1 MKAFCGLSD
10 SLAGVVEN
18 PAKCPHCEATTWLGS
33 GLCVNCLLH
42 TGLDP
47 ASAVSGTESL
57 ETLLAEV
64 NVPDQKWRLGNYEI
78 LEEVGRGGMGVI
90 YRARQRHSRRIVA
103 VKRVLSYHADSRETL
118 ERFRREA
125 EAAASLDHPNILPIY
140 EVSESEEGLPYFS
153 MKFATGGSL
162 HEVAHSLRSDPRQCV
177 AIVAK
182 VARATAYAHGQ
193 GILHRDLK
201 PGNILLDGRA
211 EPLVSD
217 FGLAKW
223 LDATSDL
230 TRTLTT
236 FGTPGYIAPEQA
248 EGRAVD
254 LTSAADV
261 YSLGA
266 ILFDLLTGRPP
277 FIGEHAL
284 SVIRQAS
291 ENPAPKLRSL
301 VPSLDRDLET
311 ICSRCLE
318 REPEARYHSAG
329 DLAEDL
335 DRWLDGRTIIARSV
349 LPPTRV
355 WRWSRRNP
363 ALVGTAAACLLLGAG
378 TIWMFRGEPTRARQV
393 SAQGKNPVVSPA
405 AAAETSKLR
414 RALLEYPESQIEVE
428 ESHISQN
435 RESIQERLYSALAT
449 SVGFDA
455 KILSDRLPKFA
466 ETVKRDPEA
475 SNYERACAA
484 YLGKDYAEAERL
496 SLKEANE
503 AQKASPTGTVDVIR
517 ALKLASSSARKSD
530 EFVRAREHL
539 AEAEKLTDRQRNP
552 QEWADVQYAIANVFL
567 AEKNRASEAEKKIR
581 DVIEVRAQI
590 YGPEHR
596 ETLKSRSRLAL
607 ALLNEA
613 RYAEAEAEYRE
624 LLKLNEKI
632 LGPEHPETLFSG
644 WDLGTAMGRTN
655 KSADAFAEHRRVL
668 KLREKVLGPEHPD
681 TLSSRN
687 GVAVTLL
694 NLGHF
699 AEAIAI
705 WRELAKKE
713 EKVFG
718 LEDNQTLNTLM
729 NLGNSLAEQ
738 GDYTEGETILR
749 QVVKMREKTLGP
761 ANHDTLYCRNT
772 LAMTLAAQDKVLEAE
787 VEAREI
793 VKLEDQHLGAE
804 RSGWTRDLLA
814 AVLDKQGKHE
824 EAEAQIRQA
833 LRLNEKALGPN
844 NDDTLNSR
852 GHLAKNLWYQG
863 RNAEAEAQVRELIA
877 LNEKVLGPQVY
888 LLDNNTSSRLFE
900 ELTPLASRALLAN
913 TLRDQQKY
921 AEAETEYK
929 QVIELDEKVL
939 GPDNHDTLDVY
950 YNFAYQLGQ
959 QGKINEAKVFG
970 QRAAERAPK
979 VLGANHPSTRKYS
992 AFLTALESGRPIL
1005 LTEAKFHDSL
1015 LAQSSTAQQS
1025 SR

>member
-42 TGLDP
+42 TGLTP
-47 ASAVSGTESL
+47 ASAASGTESL

-177 AIVAK
+177 ALVAK

-248 EGRAVD
+248 EGRAAD
-254 LTSAADV
+254 LTAAADV

-291 ENPAPKLRSL
+291 GNPAPKLRSL
-301 VPSLDRDLET
+301 APSLDRDLET
-311 ICSRCLE
+311 ICARCLE
-318 REPEARYHSAG
+318 REPQARYHSAG

-335 DRWLDGRTIIARSV
+335 NRWLDGRTIIARSV

-393 SAQGKNPVVSPA
+393 SAQGKNIAESPA
-405 AAAETSKLR
+405 AAAETTKLR
-414 RALLEYPESQIEVE
+414 QALIEYPESQIVVE
-428 ESHISQN
+428 QSHIAQN
-435 RESIQERLYSALAT
+435 RESIQERLYSGLAT
-449 SVGFDA
+449 RVGFDT
-455 KILSDRLPKFA
+455 KLLSDKLPKFA
-466 ETVKRDPEA
+466 DTVKRDPDAPVYEQA
-475 SNYERACAA
+475 SAA
-484 YLGKDYAEAERL
+484 YLGKDYTEAERL
-496 SLKEANE
+496 FLKTADET
-503 AQKASPTGTVDVIR
+503 QKGGSSGTTSVLQALQLAAWSACKSGEFTR
-517 ALKLASSSARKSD
+517 AK
-530 EFVRAREHL
+530 EHL
-539 AEAEKLTDRQRNP
+539 REAEKLTDRQRDP
-552 QEWADVQYAIANVFL
+552 REWADVQYTIANAFL
-567 AEKNRASEAEKKIR
+567 AEKMHADEAEKKFR

-596 ETLKSRSRLAL
+596 ETLKGRRRLGL
-607 ALLNEA
+607 ALLRQGKNEQTQ
-613 RYAEAEAEYRE
+613 AEYRE
-624 LLKLNEKI
+624 LLKLDEKL
-632 LGPEHPETLFSG
+632 LGPEHPETLFSN
-644 WDLGTAMGRTN
+644 WDLATALEETGDH
-655 KSADAFAEHRRVL
+655 AGALVEVRRVW
-668 KLREKVLGPEHPD
+668 KLREKVLGREHPETIR
-681 TLSSRN
+681 TLI
-687 GVAVTLL
+687 GVTASLA
-694 NLGHF
+694 NAGQYP
-699 AEAIAI
+699 EAITQM
-705 WRELAKKE
+705 RELVKLE

-718 LEDNQTLNTLM
+718 AENSQTLATLAG
-729 NLGNSLAEQ
+729 LGECLAQ
-738 GDYTEGETILR
+738 VGEFAEAEAILR
-749 QVVKMREKTLGP
+749 QAYRLLEKTPGP
-761 ANHDTLYCRNT
+761 TSYDTLKCRG
-772 LAMTLAAQDKVLEAE
+772 TLAATLAAEGKTLEAE
-787 VEAREI
+787 TEIREI
-793 VKLEDQHLGAE
+793 VKISDKTVGAE
-804 RSGWTRDLLA
+804 RSVWPRGLLGD
-814 AVLDKQGKHE
+814 VLDKQGKHE
-824 EAEAQIRQA
+824 EAEAQLREA
-833 LRLNEKALGPN
+833 LRLSEKARGPE
-844 NDDTLNSR
+844 NSMTR
-852 GHLAKNLWYQG
+852 GTRGDLARNLWYQEK
-863 RNAEAEAQVRELIA
+863 NSEAEAQLRELIA
-877 LNEKVLGPQVY
+877 LHEKVLGAKVY
-888 LLDNNTSSRLFE
+888 LPENNVSSRIFE
-900 ELTPLASRALLAN
+900 ELTPLTAKTLLAN

-921 AEAETEYK
+921 SEAEAQYK
-929 QVIELDEKVL
+929 DIIELEEKVL
-939 GPDNHDTLDVY
+939 GPENPDTVNAC
-950 YNFAYQLGQ
+950 YNYAYQLGQ
-959 QGKINEAKVFG
+959 QGRMKEAKVLG
-970 QRAAERAPK
+970 ERAAKGAAK
-979 VLGANHPSTRKYS
+979 VLGVTHPYTRKYS
-992 AFLTALESGRPIL
+992 AFLTELESGRPIV

-1015 LAQSSTAQQS
+1015 LAQSSTIQQT